1 MKEIIIT
8 PHAIQRYKERSYT
21 SETLPDEQIN
31 KTLSLIARKGSV
43 TRRCPGGSYEMT
55 YNGDAIVA
63 IIKEPQIKVLTFLGN
78 KQYRQWFQKKEIKP
92 RYARAL

>member
-1 MKEIIIT
+1 
-8 PHAIQRYKERSYT
+8 
-21 SETLPDEQIN
+21 
-31 KTLSLIARKGSV
+31 
-43 TRRCPGGSYEMT
+43 MT

-63 IIKEPQIKVLTFLGN
+63 IIKEPQIKVLTFLGD